1 MTNAV
6 HLSPARTVKRRSLH
20 GNVVQ
25 TVTVAAFLEL
35 ESVMSWRIGLTGWRI
50 SPKLPDYETSIP
62 QVLIDRAMAR
72 VSHIYEASE
81 ILRRVTAAGSVT
93 TFFLASVK
101 TLPGSC
107 RIGSLGP

>member
-1 MTNAV
+1 
-6 HLSPARTVKRRSLH
+6 
-20 GNVVQ
+20 
-25 TVTVAAFLEL
+25 
-35 ESVMSWRIGLTGWRI
+35 
-50 SPKLPDYETSIP
+50 
-62 QVLIDRAMAR
+62 MAR